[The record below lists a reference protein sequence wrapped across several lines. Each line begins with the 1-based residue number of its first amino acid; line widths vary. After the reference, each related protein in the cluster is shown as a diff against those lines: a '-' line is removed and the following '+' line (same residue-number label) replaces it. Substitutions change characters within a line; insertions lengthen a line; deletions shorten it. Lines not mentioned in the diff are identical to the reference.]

1 MRVELHMELR
11 ILPVVLASDLAG
23 THLLDS
29 VFLFLNSTSLCSD
42 LTLRQAFA
50 DSGFLSLL

>member
-23 THLLDS
+23 TRLLDS
-29 VFLFLNSTSLCSD
+29 VFLSFSTALPFVP
-42 LTLRQAFA
+42 T
-50 DSGFLSLL
+50 